1 MREQMIVK
9 FQSQQN
15 YENIFESQ
23 QKTQK
28 LCLEKQQESDSVKTK
43 SKQDEYKQQQEID
56 KIECEIKKI
65 QAKKIIIETR
75 IEELNIEEKN
85 LKEQHD
91 NDLKDAKSACNF
103 EDFEDVKYSWRGK
116 HTNRSYRPKA
126 QVVGTI
132 TIANNTKDLISKCQN
147 NKDEQ
152 KITLV
157 EEEHNLK
164 CNEEKLKDAKSEL
177 ETLKNKMKRKSNK

>member
-65 QAKKIIIETR
+65 QAKK
-75 IEELNIEEKN
+75 
-85 LKEQHD
+85 
-91 NDLKDAKSACNF
+91 
-103 EDFEDVKYSWRGK
+103 
-116 HTNRSYRPKA
+116 
-126 QVVGTI
+126 
-132 TIANNTKDLISKCQN
+132 
-147 NKDEQ
+147 
-152 KITLV
+152 
-157 EEEHNLK
+157 
-164 CNEEKLKDAKSEL
+164 
-177 ETLKNKMKRKSNK
+177 